1 MRYAGMLGCL
11 LLREAVAVSKSRY
24 KEIADKLHR
33 SGVGVDSDKA
43 LEV

>member
-1 MRYAGMLGCL
+1 MSTAQGGS
-11 LLREAVAVSKSRY
+11 AVSKSRY